1 MFLITV
7 QTFDG
12 ATLKFRLKEKPII
25 DNGRVYFIDER
36 QGVAKDFPSERVSIE
51 EVKEND

>member
-1 MFLITV
+1 MWLITV

-12 ATLKFRLKEKPII
+12 ITLKFTLKEKPII
-25 DNGRVYFIDER
+25 EGGRVFFIDER

-51 EVKEND
+51 EVK